1 MRAMTTTEVGAAA
14 PRAVRGTTPSWDAT
28 APRPLGAAERLA
40 MFLAAVSSTPDV
52 TTAMLVA
59 AQHAA
64 HAFDA
69 AFVAVTRGT
78 TTVSSAP
85 PIEDGCASTAVALE
99 CPEGGEIRVV
109 RALDV
114 HFSL

>member
-1 MRAMTTTEVGAAA
+1 MRGMVATDLGAPA
-14 PRAVRGTTPSWDAT
+14 PRAMRGSTALWDAV
-28 APRPLGAAERLA
+28 AGRPLGPAERLA
-40 MFLAAVSSTPDV
+40 AFLAAVSSTPDV

-69 AFVAVTRGT
+69 NFASVTRGA

-85 PIEDGCASTAVALE
+85 PIEEGCPSTAVALD
-99 CPEGGEIRVV
+99 C
-109 RALDV
+109 
-114 HFSL
+114 

>member
-1 MRAMTTTEVGAAA
+1 VGAAA
-14 PRAVRGTTPSWDAT
+14 PREVRGMPPTWDAPV
-28 APRPLGAAERLA
+28 PRPLGPAERLA

-69 AFVAVTRGT
+69 TCVSVTRGA

-85 PIEDGCASTAVALE
+85 PIEEGCSSTAVALE
-99 CPEGGEIRVV
+99 CAEGGEVRVV
-109 RALDV
+109 R
-114 HFSL
+114 